1 MSLNSNGTIELRVRL
16 LGGYTIDEIEVL
28 LDENGVDNIEV
39 YNESDDVYLIEA
51 EVIGDH
57 FYSSTVKSIYS
68 ELKALKGKVELVS
81 LEAYIID
88 EDDKHEHIVLGHGGL
103 RVSVGRV
110 VYTNYELI

>member
-16 LGGYTIDEIEVL
+16 LGGYTVDEVEVL

-57 FYSSTVKSIYS
+57 FYRSTVKSIYS
-68 ELKALKGKVELVS
+68 ELKGQVELVT